1 MRIIAG
7 LEKVL
12 EEALRSTDFFDVYDS
27 EDEEEERRR
36 ENVLD
41 DADATATSRHGGLS
55 SFCCSGCLSLS
66 ACFSA
71 CLLTCLP
78 ACLLFSITFSLS
90 LSLSLSLSPFSLSPD
105 RALDEVAMKYGN
117 ACNGILRSVACAYQ
131 EVILKRSC
139 ITGERI
145 ERPSTSAT

>member
-1 MRIIAG
+1 MRIITG

-27 EDEEEERRR
+27 EDEEEQRRR

-55 SFCCSGCLSLS
+55 SFCCSGCLPLSL
-66 ACFSA
+66 
-71 CLLTCLP
+71 CLPAFLLVCLP
-78 ACLLFSITFSLS
+78 ACLPACFSASH
-90 LSLSLSLSPFSLSPD
+90 SLSLSLSPFSLSPD

-139 ITGERI
+139 ITGKRI
-145 ERPSTSAT
+145 ERPSNSAT

>member
-1 MRIIAG
+1 M
-7 LEKVL
+7 
-12 EEALRSTDFFDVYDS
+12 YDS

-66 ACFSA
+66 L
-71 CLLTCLP
+71 CLPAFLLVCLPACLP

-90 LSLSLSLSPFSLSPD
+90 LSLSLSPSPFSLSPD
-105 RALDEVAMKYGN
+105 HALDEVAMKYGN

-145 ERPSTSAT
+145 ERSSTSAT